1 MRNYPTLMKKSYNIF
16 EADSNG
22 KNIFHTWDMTY
33 WFIYEANFEDA
44 FFDLVQLNGVNA
56 KVSAFF

>member
-1 MRNYPTLMKKSYNIF
+1 MKKSYNIF